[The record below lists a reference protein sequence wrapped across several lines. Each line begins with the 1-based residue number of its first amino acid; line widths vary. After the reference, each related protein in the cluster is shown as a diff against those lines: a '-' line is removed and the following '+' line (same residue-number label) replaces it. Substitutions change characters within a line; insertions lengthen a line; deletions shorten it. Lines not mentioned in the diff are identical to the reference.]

1 MTLPVPNLDDRSFDQ
16 LLAEAQALIPRYLPT
31 WTDHNPSDPGIALIE
46 VFAFL
51 SEIAIYQTNRVPE
64 RSLENFAAL
73 VGTPRKRNENNEIDE
88 SIEQNLRRSLLA
100 LQSKYRAITQ
110 TDFEKLIQQEF
121 KDKIARTV
129 VLVGDTIIKIVIVP
143 KVPETEPAP
152 IPTTELRQELFE
164 FLRERRLITTRIQ
177 VLPPQYIPVRI
188 ALQFGHDFSSR
199 ISGQTVVESV
209 KKAIERFLK
218 PLTGGIDGQGWEFGR
233 SLFRSELYQLI
244 EAIPGVDHVHQLKL
258 DGNETLGAIPLSA
271 TALVRL
277 VEPLSITTVEN

>member
-1 MTLPVPNLDDRSFDQ
+1 MTLPVPNLDDRTFDQ

-73 VGTPRKRNENNEIDE
+73 VGTPRKLKENNETDE

-110 TDFEKLIQQEF
+110 TDFEQLIQQEF

-129 VLVGDTIIKIVIVP
+129 VLVGDTMIKIVIVP

-164 FLRERRLITTRIQ
+164 FLRDRRLITTRIQ
-177 VLPPQYIPVRI
+177 VLPPQYTTVRI
-188 ALQFGHDFSSR
+188 ALQFVHDFSSR
-199 ISGQTVVESV
+199 ISRQTVVETV
-209 KKAIERFLK
+209 EKAIEKFLK

-258 DGNETLGAIPLSA
+258 NGDESLREISA
-271 TALVRL
+271 TSLVKL
-277 VEPLSITTVEN
+277 AEPLSVTIVES

>member
-51 SEIAIYQTNRVPE
+51 SEIVIYQTNRVPE
-64 RSLENFAAL
+64 RSLENFAVL
-73 VGTPRKRNENNEIDE
+73 VGTPRNPSE
-88 SIEQNLRRSLLA
+88 SIEQTLHRAFVS

-110 TDFEKLIQQEF
+110 IEFEKLIQQEF
-121 KDKIARTV
+121 KDSIARTV
-129 VLVGDTIIKIVIVP
+129 VLVDDTTIKIVIVP
-143 KVPETEPAP
+143 EVSNDEPAP
-152 IPTTELRQELFE
+152 IPTTELRQQVFE

-177 VLPPQYIPVRI
+177 VVPPQYTPVQI
-188 ALQFGHDFSSR
+188 AVQFVHDFSSR
-199 ISGQTVVESV
+199 ISRETVVESV
-209 KKAIERFLK
+209 KNSIQQFLK
-218 PLTGGIDGQGWEFGR
+218 PLTGGINGQGWEFGR
-233 SLFRSELYQLI
+233 PLFRSELYQLI

-258 DGNETLGAIPLSA
+258 NGDETLGAIPLISD

-277 VEPLSITTVEN
+277 LEPLSVTIVEN